1 MADHTDSLWNCWKTM
16 KTHEGTDSLGG
27 SVVAGQVKWFQTKR
41 GQIQTGYKEKV
52 FYHKS
57 SEAVEQV
64 AQRCGGWPIPGDIQS
79 QAGRGFEHLIE
90 LWVSLFIVGELDQ
103 MAFK

>member
-1 MADHTDSLWNCWKTM
+1 M

-57 SEAVEQV
+57 TEVLAQV
-64 AQRCGGWPIPGDIQS
+64 APRGGGCPIPADTQG
-79 QAGRGFEHLIE
+79 QAGLGSEHLI
-90 LWVSLFIVGELDQ
+90 
-103 MAFK
+103 